1 VADGDPGLVAVPS
14 RRLDPVAPLYLVSWL
29 DASDAF
35 PAWTRPTPGVADD
48 ALQLVQ
54 SVGYLV
60 EVADGI
66 LTLATSVTTSDG
78 ALVYGGGIHIP
89 ETLVRQRRRLS

>member
-1 VADGDPGLVAVPS
+1 MARPRIEPTIPVELVE
-14 RRLDPVAPLYLVSWL
+14 WL

-35 PAWTRPTPGVADD
+35 PSWSRATPAAANE

-54 SVGYLV
+54 SVGYVVRVV
-60 EVADGI
+60 EGI

-78 ALVYGGGIHIP
+78 EPVYGGGIHIP
-89 ETLVRQRRRLS
+89 TEMVRRRRRLS